1 MTQKAAKRDAEATR
15 ERILKVGIKEFC
27 ATGYSGSRIQKIATK
42 SNCNIRMIYHYFG
55 SKEGLYLAAL
65 ERVYGGIRENEAK
78 LGFFELEPMAAI
90 RTLVEFTFDHHQNK
104 REFVDLVVVENV
116 QDGRYLKKVK
126 NLPKES
132 NLLIEGIARV
142 LEAGGKQGVLR
153 KDVDPFQFYVS
164 VLSLSFFHLSNAS
177 TLSIMYQR
185 KVNDKD
191 WIAERR
197 AHVIDMVLGFLRP

>member
-1 MTQKAAKRDAEATR
+1 MSSIVIPNIYQTDKVDISFFDAEMVNDLLEGEKCLANLNLNQAITIGQSAIKSIGSSNR
-15 ERILKVGIKEFC
+15 KSIPFLILLGE
-27 ATGYSGSRIQKIATK
+27 A
-42 SNCNIRMIYHYFG
+42 
-55 SKEGLYLAAL
+55 YLFL
-65 ERVYGGIRENEAK
+65 
-78 LGFFELEPMAAI
+78 
-90 RTLVEFTFDHHQNK
+90 DQ
-104 REFVDLVVVENV
+104 FVDLVVVENV